1 MGNSLQDQL
10 FKAGLASKKQSVRA
24 KKAKNT
30 KEKQQRKGVE
40 VIDETAALVAT
51 ADAEKLAKDKRLN
64 QQRDATAHAKAIQAQ
79 IVELVSL
86 NKISERGDTEFRYNH
101 EGKIKTIA
109 LQADTRDLLVKGTL
123 NIVCVNQKHEIVP
136 KAVATK
142 IAERDAEAIVLA
154 NQNTLAD
161 GADGQADEDDEYADY
176 KVPDDLMW

>member
-40 VIDETAALVAT
+40 VVDETAALVAKT
-51 ADAEKLAKDKRLN
+51 DAEKVAKDKRLN
-64 QQRDATAHAKAIQAQ
+64 QQRDAAAHTKAIKAQ

-101 EGKIKTIA
+101 EGKIKTMA
-109 LQADTRDLLVKGTL
+109 LQSDTRDLLVKGIL
-123 NIVCVNQKHEIVP
+123 NIVSVDQQHDIVP
-136 KAVATK
+136 KAVAAK
-142 IAERDAEAIVLA
+142 IAERDACAIVLA
-154 NQNTLAD
+154 NQNTQD
-161 GADGQADEDDEYADY
+161 DEQDDEYADY

>member
-40 VIDETAALVAT
+40 VADETAELVAR
-51 ADAEKLAKDKRLN
+51 ADAEQVAKDKQLN
-64 QQRDATAHAKAIQAQ
+64 QQRDAAAQAKAIQAQ

-86 NKISERGDTEFRYNH
+86 NKISERGETEFRYNH
-101 EGKIKTIA
+101 DGKIKTIA
-109 LQADTRDLLVKGTL
+109 LQSDTRDLLVKGVL
-123 NIVCVNQKHEIVP
+123 NIVSVNQQHHIVP

-142 IAERDAEAIVLA
+142 IAERDVDAIVLA
-154 NQNTLAD
+154 NENSQTDA
-161 GADGQADEDDEYADY
+161 EDDEYADY
-176 KVPDDLMW
+176 KIPDDLMW

>member
-40 VIDETAALVAT
+40 VVDEAAALVAK

-64 QQRDATAHAKAIQAQ
+64 QERDAAAQAKAIQAQ
-79 IVELVSL
+79 MVELVSL
-86 NKISERGDTEFRYNH
+86 NKISERGDIEFRYNH
-101 EGKIKTIA
+101 DGKIKSLA
-109 LQADTRDLLVKGTL
+109 LQAETRDLLVKGTL
-123 NIVCVNQKHEIVP
+123 NIVSVNHQHEIVP
-136 KAVATK
+136 KAVASK
-142 IAERDAEAIVLA
+142 IAERDAAAVVLA
-154 NQNTLAD
+154 NQHT
-161 GADGQADEDDEYADY
+161 QADEQSDEQDDEYADY

>member
-40 VIDETAALVAT
+40 VVDEAAELVAK
-51 ADAEKLAKDKRLN
+51 ADAEKREKDQQLN
-64 QQRDATAHAKAIQAQ
+64 KQRDATAHAKAIKAQ

-86 NKISERGDTEFRYNH
+86 NKISERGNTEFRYNH
-101 EGKIKTIA
+101 DGKIKTLA
-109 LQADTRDLLVKGTL
+109 LQDDTRDLLVKGVLT
-123 NIVCVNQKHEIVP
+123 IVSVNQQHDIVP
-136 KAVATK
+136 KAVAAK
-142 IAERDAEAIVLA
+142 IAERDADAIVLA
-154 NQNTLAD
+154 NQNTTAEEE
-161 GADGQADEDDEYADY
+161 QDDEYADY